1 MKTQKILVLLILLL
15 MTSCTKSPQELLE
28 LSEKNIED
36 SKVDMAIN
44 DLQTLLKKHPNDS
57 LASKAQYKL
66 ASIYLNWEND
76 PDRGYDAL
84 QQTLNKY
91 PESIHGEQAK
101 AQLDE
106 FPEYILNKAESLR
119 KQKLLKEAV
128 DHLMYMVGKYTEHEL
143 APKAQYMLGDVYMND
158 FRDFTTAIQ
167 EYRKVL
173 EKYTNSDQEPHALF
187 MIGYIYANVINDEKS
202 AKIEYNDFLKRFPK
216 HELAPSVKFEIEY
229 LGKSIEE
236 IPALKHITS

>member
-1 MKTQKILVLLILLL
+1 MKTQKILALLVLFLLV
-15 MTSCTKSPQELLE
+15 SCTKSAEELLE
-28 LSEKNIED
+28 LSENNVQNNKID
-36 SKVDMAIN
+36 LAIK
-44 DLQTLLKKHPNDS
+44 DLQNLLKKYPADS
-57 LASKAQYKL
+57 LASRAQYKL
-66 ASIYLNWEND
+66 ASIYLNWKND
-76 PDRGYDAL
+76 PEMGYDAL
-84 QQTLNKY
+84 QKTVNKY
-91 PESIHGEQAK
+91 AESVHGEQARN
-101 AQLDE
+101 QIVE
-106 FPEYILNKAESLR
+106 FPEYIINKAESLR

-128 DHLMYMVGKYTEHEL
+128 NHLMYMTNKYEQHKL
-143 APKAQYMLGDVYMND
+143 ASKAQYMLGDVYMND
-158 FRDFTTAIQ
+158 FRDFTTAVQ

-173 EKYTNSDQEPHALF
+173 ENHSGSGQEPHALF